1 MGYTLF
7 PASGSVNN
15 GFFEN
20 IQNGTL
26 QAWTVN
32 LKPGVYEVIP
42 TTATGTYTI
51 TLKKGGKNG
60 TTLLTGLVA
69 NGGSTFTTSETVDCI
84 ELTGTNAASNL
95 TGVAV
100 RYLTDVQVYIPG
112 TGFVLRYT
120 SSTTSTFAGSAYLL
134 LVGGGGGGQCGQAAS
149 STYSGGGRAGA
160 GGNSGFVYSVGP
172 VTLTGN
178 EVVTIGAGGNSNNTT
193 LQGGNAGGNTTFGNY
208 SSASGSQAGGG
219 GAATNDNS
227 PRTGGGG
234 GTSIKTNAPSII
246 TNNFLTVNSTTG
258 GGGGGTWN
266 WAVGE
271 SPGVGGGS
279 GIGTGGT
286 GGTTGTNA
294 ANAGTVGGAN
304 GYGSGGGGGA
314 GRWDAPSQL
323 PKGGNA
329 TQGVAYVIVA

>member
-1 MGYTLF
+1 MAYSLF
-7 PASGSVNN
+7 PEATSIKN

-20 IQNGTL
+20 IQNGTM
-26 QAWTVN
+26 QAWTVDW
-32 LKPGVYEVIP
+32 KPGVYEVIP
-42 TTATGTYTI
+42 TVTTGTYTI

-60 TTLLTGLVA
+60 TTVLTGPVA
-69 NGGSTFTTSETVDCI
+69 NGGSTFTTTDTINYI
-84 ELTGTNAASNL
+84 ELTGTNVASNL

-100 RYLTDVQVYIPG
+100 RYLTDIQIYIPG

-120 SSTTSTFAGSAYLL
+120 TSTTSTFAGSAYLL
-134 LVGGGGGGQCGQAAS
+134 LVGGGSGGQAGNSAGQ
-149 STYSGGGRAGA
+149 TYSGGGRAGA

-172 VTLTGN
+172 VTLNGN
-178 EVVTIGAGGNSNNTT
+178 EVVTIGAQGNANNVT

-227 PRTGGGG
+227 PRTGGAGG
-234 GTSIKTNAPSII
+234 ASIKTNAPSMIA
-246 TNNFLTVNSTTG
+246 NNFLTVNSTTG

-271 SPGVGGGS
+271 SPGAGGGS
-279 GIGTGGT
+279 GIGTGGN
-286 GGTTGTNA
+286 GGTNSSHAPNG
-294 ANAGTVGGAN
+294 N
-304 GYGSGGGGGA
+304 GYGAGGGGGA
-314 GRWDAPSQL
+314 GRWENAPIQV
-323 PKGGNA
+323 PRGGNG